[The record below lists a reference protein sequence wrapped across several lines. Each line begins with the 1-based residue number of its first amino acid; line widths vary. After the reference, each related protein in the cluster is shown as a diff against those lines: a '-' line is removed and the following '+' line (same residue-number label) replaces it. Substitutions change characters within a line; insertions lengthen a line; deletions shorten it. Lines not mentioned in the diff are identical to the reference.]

1 MAVPTSFMYFTESG
15 DATFLFASDT
25 IKEIGLVPLSTTVRA
40 LPSIV
45 DIQILLAQAAFVVE
59 VLENFL
65 DKQSVRKRVIY
76 EVRWKPFQHED
87 PTAGRN

>member
-15 DATFLFASDT
+15 DAAFLLASDT
-25 IKEIGLVPLSTTVRA
+25 IKGIGLVPLSAAMRA

-59 VLENFL
+59 VLEDFL

-87 PTAGRN
+87 PTAGRA